1 MSGHAL
7 VTRLPVMRFPAIR
20 LVPLALAALVATTS
34 LGAQEVGLPVGTR
47 APAAAVETLDGKP
60 TDLAAYIGR
69 TPVLIEFW
77 ASWCE
82 NCKAL
87 EPQLKT
93 VARKYAGKV
102 RFVAVAV
109 SVNQSP
115 ERVRGFARQHP
126 LPVEF
131 VYDRAGKATD
141 VYEAPATSYILVVDR
156 TGKIVYTGQG
166 SDQDLDA
173 AIRKASP

>member
-1 MSGHAL
+1 M
-7 VTRLPVMRFPAIR
+7 RL
-20 LVPLALAALVATTS
+20 LPLAVAALLSTAT

-60 TDLAAYIGR
+60 ADIASYLGR
-69 TPVLIEFW
+69 TPVVLEFW

-87 EPQLKT
+87 EPQLKA

-115 ERVRGFARQHP
+115 ARVRAFARQHP

-141 VYEAPATSYILVVDR
+141 VYEAPATSYIVVVDR
-156 TGKIVYTGQG
+156 GGKIVYTGQG
-166 SDQDLDA
+166 GDQDLDA

>member
-1 MSGHAL
+1 
-7 VTRLPVMRFPAIR
+7 
-20 LVPLALAALVATTS
+20 LALATLVAAAAP
-34 LGAQEVGLPVGTR
+34 LRAQEVGLPVGTK

-60 TDLAAYIGR
+60 TDLATFLGR
-69 TPVLIEFW
+69 SPVVLEFW

-87 EPQLKT
+87 EPQLKA

-115 ERVRGFARQHP
+115 ERVRGFSRQHP

-141 VYEAPATSYILVVDR
+141 VYEA
-156 TGKIVYTGQG
+156 
-166 SDQDLDA
+166 
-173 AIRKASP
+173 

>member
-1 MSGHAL
+1 
-7 VTRLPVMRFPAIR
+7 MRI
-20 LVPLALAALVATTS
+20 LSLAVAVLLS
-34 LGAQEVGLPVGTR
+34 ASALGAQEVGLPVGTR

-60 TDLAAYIGR
+60 ADLASYLGK
-69 TPVLIEFW
+69 TPAVLEFW

-87 EPQLKT
+87 EPQLKA

-115 ERVRGFARQHP
+115 ERVRAFARQHP

-141 VYEAPATSYILVVDR
+141 VYEAPATSYIVVVAR
-156 TGKIVYTGQG
+156 GGKIVYTGQG
-166 SDQDLDA
+166 SAQDLDA

>member
-1 MSGHAL
+1 MRLLSLAVAAL
-7 VTRLPVMRFPAIR
+7 FTTS
-20 LVPLALAALVATTS
+20 ALA
-34 LGAQEVGLPVGTR
+34 AQEVGLPVGTR

-60 TDLAAYIGR
+60 ADLASYLGR
-69 TPVLIEFW
+69 TPVVLEFW

-87 EPQLKT
+87 EPRLKA
-93 VARKYAGKV
+93 VAKKYAGKV

-115 ERVRGFARQHP
+115 ERVRAFARQHP

-141 VYEAPATSYILVVDR
+141 VYEAPATSYVVVVDR

-166 SDQDLDA
+166 GDQDLDA

>member
-1 MSGHAL
+1 M
-7 VTRLPVMRFPAIR
+7 R
-20 LVPLALAALVATTS
+20 LVSLALAATLLSIPT
-34 LGAQEVGLPVGTR
+34 LGAQEVGLPVGGR
-47 APAAAVETLDGKP
+47 APAAAVETLEGKP
-60 TDLAAYIGR
+60 VDLSSYFGR
-69 TPVLIEFW
+69 TPVVLEFW

-87 EPQLKT
+87 EPQLKA

-115 ERVRGFARQHP
+115 ERVRGFARAHP

-141 VYEAPATSYILVVDR
+141 VYEAPATSYIVVVDR
-156 TGKIVYTGQG
+156 GGKIVYTGQG

-173 AIRKASP
+173 AVRKANP

>member
-1 MSGHAL
+1 M
-7 VTRLPVMRFPAIR
+7 RLPLRT
-20 LVPLALAALVATTS
+20 LALAALAATLT
-34 LGAQEVGLPVGTR
+34 LGTAGAQEVGLPLGVR

-60 TDLAAYIGR
+60 TDLSAYIGR

-87 EPQLKT
+87 EPQLRA

-102 RFVAVAV
+102 RLVAVAV

-115 ERVRGFARQHP
+115 ERVRAFARQHP

-131 VYDRAGKATD
+131 LYDRAGKATD
-141 VYEAPATSYILVVDR
+141 VYEAPATSYIVVVDR
-156 TGKIVYTGQG
+156 SGKIVYTGQG
-166 SDQDLDA
+166 GEQDLDA

>member
-1 MSGHAL
+1 MRLLPLAL
-7 VTRLPVMRFPAIR
+7 VTLLSAA
-20 LVPLALAALVATTS
+20 PLA
-34 LGAQEVGLPVGTR
+34 AQDVGLPVGTR
-47 APAAAVETLDGKP
+47 APAATVQTLDGKP
-60 TDLAAYIGR
+60 ADVASYFGH
-69 TPVLIEFW
+69 TPVMLEFW

-87 EPQLKT
+87 EPQLKA

-115 ERVRGFARQHP
+115 ERVRAFARQHP

-156 TGKIVYTGQG
+156 GGKIVYTGQG
-166 SDQDLDA
+166 PDQDLDA

>member
-1 MSGHAL
+1 
-7 VTRLPVMRFPAIR
+7 MRI
-20 LVPLALAALVATTS
+20 LSLAVAVLLS
-34 LGAQEVGLPVGTR
+34 ASALGAQEVGLPVGTR

-60 TDLAAYIGR
+60 ADLASYLGK
-69 TPVLIEFW
+69 TPAVLEFW

-87 EPQLKT
+87 EPQLKA

-115 ERVRGFARQHP
+115 ERVRAFARQHP

-141 VYEAPATSYILVVDR
+141 VYEAPATSYIVVVDR
-156 TGKIVYTGQG
+156 GGKIVYTGQG

>member
-1 MSGHAL
+1 M
-7 VTRLPVMRFPAIR
+7 RL
-20 LVPLALAALVATTS
+20 LSLAAAALLSASV
-34 LGAQEVGLPVGTR
+34 LGAQDVGLPVGGK

-60 TDLAAYIGR
+60 TDIASYFGR
-69 TPVLIEFW
+69 TPVVLEFW

-87 EPQLKT
+87 EPQLKA

-115 ERVRGFARQHP
+115 ERVRAFARQHP

-141 VYEAPATSYILVVDR
+141 VYEAPATSYIVVVDR
-156 TGKIVYTGQG
+156 GGKIVYTGQG

>member
-1 MSGHAL
+1 M
-7 VTRLPVMRFPAIR
+7 RLRS
-20 LVPLALAALVATTS
+20 LAVAALLSTS
-34 LGAQEVGLPVGTR
+34 ALGAQEVGLPVGTR
-47 APAAAVETLDGKP
+47 APAAAVQTLEGKP
-60 TDLAAYIGR
+60 TDLAAYLGR
-69 TPVLIEFW
+69 SPVVLEFW

-115 ERVRGFARQHP
+115 ERVRAFARQHP

-141 VYEAPATSYILVVDR
+141 VYEAPATSYIVVVDR
-156 TGKIVYTGQG
+156 GGKIVYTGQG
-166 SDQDLDA
+166 PDQDLDA

>member
-1 MSGHAL
+1 
-7 VTRLPVMRFPAIR
+7 MRFAA
-20 LVPLALAALVATTS
+20 VALAALLATS
-34 LGAQEVGLPVGTR
+34 AAGAQDLGLPVGVR
-47 APAAAVETLDGKP
+47 APGAAVETLDGKAV
-60 TDLAAYIGR
+60 DLASYFGR
-69 TPVLIEFW
+69 TPVLLEFW

-87 EPQLKT
+87 EPQLRT

-102 RFVAVAV
+102 KLVAVAV

-115 ERVRGFARQHP
+115 TRVRAFARQHP
-126 LPVEF
+126 LPMEF
-131 VYDRAGKATD
+131 LYDRAGKATD
-141 VYEAPATSYILVVDR
+141 VYEAPATSYIVVVDR
-156 TGKIVYTGQG
+156 AGKIVYTGQG